1 MAPEQFKRQPLDSRT
16 DLYALACIL
25 YLGLS
30 GMNPFQGNSPAEI
43 MKAHLQSR
51 VLPIRMI
58 RRDLPLPLTEWLMT
72 MLARDGVD
80 RPEDEASALEA
91 LQKAIALSEAPDE
104 DGELLRQTG

>member
-1 MAPEQFKRQPLDSRT
+1 MS
-16 DLYALACIL
+16 
-25 YLGLS
+25 
-30 GMNPFQGNSPAEI
+30 PFQGDSPAEI
-43 MKAHLQSR
+43 MKAHPQSR